1 MAVYNVVMG
10 QGITVGDLGGDT
22 LITGPGNVEDSI
34 QSCSAVMFF
43 NTGTRAAGLFHFPA
57 GNILTDGVSRNV
69 LTAMRDAVQPTEGY
83 IAYGVVDWM
92 NPLNRVVPSDP
103 HSSALRTFVL
113 GLLPLTC
120 RLRRMPARTRI
131 ASISQAGNAAVIG
144 SVEPDGLTDLR
155 GFAAGNYAHYTLY
168 GSAL

>member
-10 QGITVGDLGGDT
+10 QGITVADLGNDT
-22 LITGPGNVEDSI
+22 LITGPGEIGDSI

-43 NTGTRAAGLFHFPA
+43 NTGTRAAGLFHFPS
-57 GNILTDGVSRNV
+57 GNILADGVSRNV

-92 NPLNRVVPSDP
+92 NPENRVVPSDP
-103 HSSALRTFVL
+103 HASELRTFVL
-113 GLLPLTC
+113 GLLPMTC

-144 SVEPDGLTDLR
+144 DANPEGLTELR
-155 GFAAGNYAHYTLY
+155 GFGAGNYAHYTLY